1 MPDRVDDIREHARTL
16 WPDGSMPP
24 RDVRQLVCDV
34 GWLLDEVDTLRRRL
48 DFETRLAADL
58 ETQLDRA
65 HERHAAEIERLRGY
79 RCTSEGC
86 RTVRYD

>member
-34 GWLLDEVDTLRRRL
+34 GWLLDEVDSLRARVAAL
-48 DFETRLAADL
+48 LADVADL
-58 ETQLDRA
+58 KDARA
-65 HERHAAEIERLRGY
+65 
-79 RCTSEGC
+79 
-86 RTVRYD
+86 